1 MRRVAIGAVAVA
13 GLGLF
18 GTGVHGL
25 VQVDAKLADA
35 ASDRPPAVRDVRLD
49 LNDRG
54 DCPSHERRRSETRR
68 L

>member
-1 MRRVAIGAVAVA
+1 MRRVAVGAMAVA

-18 GTGVHGL
+18 GAGAQGL
-25 VQVDAKLADA
+25 VRVDSKLADA
-35 ASDRPPAVRDVRLD
+35 ASNRPPAVRDVRLD

-54 DCPSHERRRSETRR
+54 DCPARHRSRSDTRR